1 MLTIMSIFIQNWRMK
16 MPNSPEYIRKHK
28 IERHFW
34 NRKYYYSHK
43 YLWQKN
49 KNLLGSEATQRIYD
63 SDIEKS
69 KDYIHNYAEYLR
81 HYKSPINRN
90 KSDKSL
96 LNDINES
103 ND

>member
-1 MLTIMSIFIQNWRMK
+1 MK
-16 MPNSPEYIRKHK
+16 MTNKRTKYNREYFKKHK

-49 KNLLGSEATQRIYD
+49 KNLLGSASTQRIYD

-81 HYKSPINRN
+81 HYKSNINRN

-96 LNDINES
+96 LNDIYES

>member
-1 MLTIMSIFIQNWRMK
+1 MFGLNSLGIIFIFLKTCLCPLSVLSLR
-16 MPNSPEYIRKHK
+16 I
-28 IERHFW
+28 F
-34 NRKYYYSHK
+34 
-43 YLWQKN
+43 
-49 KNLLGSEATQRIYD
+49 LGSEATQRIYD